1 MFISQWGWYWHCDLK
16 SISYTC
22 LHSSDVETSLV
33 AQVVKNL
40 PAMQKTQ
47 VPSLGWEDSLKKG
60 MITHSSILAWR
71 IPLTEEPGGLQSMRS
86 QRVGHTNTHTHTH
99 THTFIWIL
107 KNISVIRNGNIPGW
121 IANFHFLGLSLDR
134 CCQNIHLTPLSSVS
148 RSDKSFFLKWSPFS
162 LGILSYSY
170 RLTETVT
177 SPDIFFYILFIL

>member
-1 MFISQWGWYWHCDLK
+1 MVLTLWSKIHQLHLPTFIWCRDFPCGSGGKESACN
-16 SISYTC
+16 
-22 LHSSDVETSLV
+22 
-33 AQVVKNL
+33 A
-40 PAMQKTQ
+40 
-47 VPSLGWEDSLKKG
+47 EDP
-60 MITHSSILAWR
+60 SSIPGLGR
-71 IPLTEEPGGLQSMRS
+71 LPEEGNDNPLQYSCLENPTDRGTWWVTVHEVTKSRTYT
-86 QRVGHTNTHTHTH
+86 HTHTHTH

-121 IANFHFLGLSLDR
+121 TANIHFLGLSLDR

-148 RSDKSFFLKWSPFS
+148 RSNKSFFLKWSPFS